1 MVGVA
6 VGSGVSV
13 GGTSVGVR
21 VIVDVEVAVRVG
33 GDVGV
38 RVIVGVEVGLGFNG
52 LFGPSTHTMST
63 AAPIITTI
71 TVNSISND
79 ELRGPCRL
87 RR

>member
-6 VGSGVSV
+6 LGRDVSV
-13 GGTSVGVR
+13 GGTSVEVMVTVG
-21 VIVDVEVAVRVG
+21 DVVAVLVG
-33 GDVGV
+33 RDVGV
-38 RVIVGVEVGLGFNG
+38 SVMVGVEVGFGFNG
-52 LFGPSTHTMST
+52 LFGPISHTITT

-71 TVNSISND
+71 TVSSISKD